1 MGHWPIPAAQQKTP
15 ERGFTNQDL
24 SPVRGGII
32 RQSGAIP
39 QCPKRLIFKAS
50 QARSRRVYLRPNPKR
65 KYTVTDA
72 SKLQA
77 IPADEWNA
85 SLGHI
90 VDDMDG
96 NPLNVHSFLANNPD
110 LLSAWWP
117 LRNYLVAGGSLG
129 KRNAEL
135 VILRTAVRASN
146 WYEWASHVV
155 RGLKS
160 DLSLTEIERVIDGPA
175 HPDWAEPDALLLLA
189 VDELA
194 VRGALNTETVEN
206 LAAHF
211 GHKAILDLIALRSM
225 YVMLADI
232 LNTWEV
238 VLDKHVADALP
249 DTVTQ
254 DRFESLLS

>member
-1 MGHWPIPAAQQKTP
+1 MA
-15 ERGFTNQDL
+15 N
-24 SPVRGGII
+24 
-32 RQSGAIP
+32 
-39 QCPKRLIFKAS
+39 
-50 QARSRRVYLRPNPKR
+50 
-65 KYTVTDA
+65 A

-77 IPADEWNA
+77 IPADMWDS

-90 VDDMDG
+90 VDDMDC
-96 NPLNVHSFLANNPD
+96 NPLNVHALLANNPD
-110 LLSAWWP
+110 LLNAWWP

-135 VILRTAVRASN
+135 VILRTAVHARN

-155 RGLKS
+155 RGLNS

-194 VRGALNTETVEN
+194 VHGGLDTETVEN

-211 GHKAILDLIALRSM
+211 GHKAILDLLALRSM
-225 YVMLADI
+225 YVMLGDM

-238 VLDKHVADALP
+238 VLDRHVADALP
-249 DTVTQ
+249 DTVTR